1 MTPTPTTTER
11 ERERKASALFTFLK
25 SNTSW
30 CRLFLA
36 EIGGEMWWSDA
47 HLMLKVDDAMAALL
61 ARYNLPPEPMV
72 CEVRKTIVR
81 TEAPPTTQLPA
92 LLAKYA
98 PKRGMVDV
106 APLEFG
112 GLPLMQIQPMRGT
125 QQVLWSTDGVKVTH
139 RLNASKLAVV
149 EAGGGDRW
157 RVAVKVPNA
166 ALVRFDGKVPVGL
179 LMPMRGAEGA
189 LGIDLGQ
196 SEQVAA

>member
-1 MTPTPTTTER
+1 MTPPTTER

-25 SNTSW
+25 PNTSRG
-30 CRLFLA
+30 RLLLA
-36 EIGGEMWWSDA
+36 EIDGEMWWSDA
-47 HLMLKVDDAMAALL
+47 HLLLRVDDAMAALL
-61 ARYNLPPEPMV
+61 ARYNLAPEPMV

-81 TEAPPTTQLPA
+81 TDAPPIKQFPEM
-92 LLAKYA
+92 LAKYA

-112 GLPLMQIQPMRGT
+112 GLPLMQIARQSGT

-139 RLNASKLAVV
+139 RLDASMVAVV
-149 EAGGGDRW
+149 EAAGGDRW

>member
-1 MTPTPTTTER
+1 MTTPTTER

-25 SNTSW
+25 PNTSRG
-30 CRLFLA
+30 RLLLA
-36 EIGGEMWWSDA
+36 EIDGEMWWSDA
-47 HLMLKVDDAMAALL
+47 HLLLRVDDAMAALL
-61 ARYNLPPEPMV
+61 ARYNLAPEPMV

-81 TEAPPTTQLPA
+81 TDAPPIKQFPEM
-92 LLAKYA
+92 LAKYA

-112 GLPLMQIQPMRGT
+112 GLPLMQIEPMSGT
-125 QQVLWSTDGVKVTH
+125 LQVLWSTDGVKVTH
-139 RLNASKLAVV
+139 RLDASMVAVV
-149 EAGGGDRW
+149 EAAGGDRW

-166 ALVRFDGKVPVGL
+166 ALVRFDGEVPVGL
-179 LMPMRGAEGA
+179 LMPMRAAEGA